1 MIPAGSTVQ
10 YVKYAGVSRTT
21 RTMNIADIATK
32 EFIEVDVG
40 TRMGKVRSTFE
51 DGNPKGIIVTNDGEY
66 EGVLSEREVLQSHV
80 EDDAKVAALIKPSR
94 NSPAPKIDRQEDV
107 RETARMLIESNSKV
121 APVFE
126 NEELWGVITDDAILE
141 AVLENLDALTVE
153 DIYTSDPVTLQ
164 EQDGIGKA
172 INHLR
177 EHGVSRLPILNESG
191 FLTGVVTTHDIAD
204 FVIRE
209 NNKTT
214 VGDRVGD
221 TDRML
226 DVPIY
231 DIMNSPV
238 RTTSL
243 GKTAKEAVETMLDDD
258 YAGLMVTP
266 EDDDRVV
273 IGVITKTDVLRALTF
288 TEEEHM
294 DVQIT
299 NISMLDTI
307 TREGITESIQ
317 DVSDK
322 YADMQVMHAHVR
334 FTEHKEKLR
343 GTPLVQCQIR
353 LRTNKSQV
361 AGTGE
366 GYGAENAFRVALDKL
381 ERNVLELKGVTSD
394 EEYRGQLLRKL
405 NEL

>member
-1 MIPAGSTVQ
+1 MFKTPAREWS
-10 YVKYAGVSRTT
+10 SEP
-21 RTMNIADIATK
+21 MNISDIATTDY
-32 EFIEVDVG
+32 IEVDVG

-51 DGNPKGIIVTNDGEY
+51 NGNPKGIIVTNDGEY
-66 EGVLSEREVLQSHV
+66 EGVISEREVLQSHV

-94 NSPAPKIDRQEDV
+94 NDPAPKIDRDEDV
-107 RETARMLIESNSKV
+107 RETARLLIESNSKV
-121 APVFE
+121 APIFE
-126 NEELWGVITDDAILE
+126 NGDLWGVITDDAILE
-141 AVLENLDALTVE
+141 AVIDNLDALSVE
-153 DIYTSDPVTLQ
+153 DIYTDDPITL
-164 EQDGIGKA
+164 EEDDGIGKA

-177 EHGVSRLPILNESG
+177 EHGISRLPVVNENG
-191 FLTGVVTTHDIAD
+191 YLTGVVTTHDIAD

-209 NNKTT
+209 NHTT
-214 VGDRVGD
+214 TTGDRVGD
-221 TDRML
+221 TQRLL
-226 DVPIY
+226 DVPVY

-238 RTTSL
+238 ETTTL
-243 GKTAKEAVETMLDDD
+243 DVTAKEAVETMLEKD

-266 EDDDRVV
+266 DDDDRIV

-307 TREGITESIQ
+307 TRESIVQ
-317 DVSDK
+317 SIEDVADK

-334 FTEHKEKLR
+334 FHEHNEKLR

-353 LRTNKSQV
+353 LRTNKGQV

-366 GYGAENAFRVALDKL
+366 GYGAENSFRVAVDKL
-381 ERNVLELKGVTSD
+381 ERNVLEVKGVTSD

>member
-1 MIPAGSTVQ
+1 
-10 YVKYAGVSRTT
+10 
-21 RTMNIADIATK
+21 MNIADIATT

-40 TRMGKVRSTFE
+40 TRMGKVRSMFE
-51 DGNPKGIIVTNDGEY
+51 NGNPKGIIVTNDGEY
-66 EGVLSEREVLQSHV
+66 EGVISEREVLQSHV
-80 EDDAKVAALIKPSR
+80 EDDAKVAALTKPSR
-94 NSPAPKIDRQEDV
+94 STPSPKVDRQEDI
-107 RETARMLIESNSKV
+107 RETARVLVESNAKV

-126 NEELWGVITDDAILE
+126 NGDLWGVITDDAILE

-153 DIYTSDPVTLQ
+153 DIYTDEPITLT
-164 EQDGIGKA
+164 EDDGIGKA
-172 INHLR
+172 INLLR
-177 EHGVSRLPILNESG
+177 EHGISRLPVMNENGYLS
-191 FLTGVVTTHDIAD
+191 GVVTTHDIAD

-209 NNKTT
+209 NHTT
-214 VGDRVGD
+214 TTGDRVGD
-221 TDRML
+221 SDRLL

-231 DIMNSPV
+231 DNMTSPV
-238 RTTSL
+238 ETTTLDTS
-243 GKTAKEAVETMLDDD
+243 AKAAVEAMLKDD

-266 EDDDRVV
+266 KDDDRVV

-288 TEEEHM
+288 TEEDHM

-307 TREGITESIQ
+307 TRESIVESIEQ
-317 DVSDK
+317 VSDK

-334 FTEHKEKLR
+334 FHEHNEKLR

-353 LRTNKSQV
+353 LRTNKGQV

-366 GYGAENAFRVALDKL
+366 GYGAENSFRVALDKL
-381 ERNVLELKGVTSD
+381 ERNVLEVKGVTSD

-405 NEL
+405 NQL

>member
-1 MIPAGSTVQ
+1 
-10 YVKYAGVSRTT
+10 
-21 RTMNIADIATK
+21 MNIADIATT

-40 TRMGKVRSTFE
+40 TRMGKVRSMFE
-51 DGNPKGIIVTNDGEY
+51 NGNPKGIIVTNDGEY
-66 EGVLSEREVLQSHV
+66 EGVISEREVLQSHV
-80 EDDAKVAALIKPSR
+80 EDDAKVAALTKPSR
-94 NSPAPKIDRQEDV
+94 STPSPQVDRQEDI
-107 RETARMLIESNSKV
+107 RETARVLVESNAKV

-126 NEELWGVITDDAILE
+126 NGDLWGIITNDAILE

-153 DIYTSDPVTLQ
+153 DIYTDEPITLT
-164 EQDGIGKA
+164 EDDGIGKA
-172 INHLR
+172 INLLR
-177 EHGVSRLPILNESG
+177 EHGISRLPVMNENGYLS
-191 FLTGVVTTHDIAD
+191 GVVTTHDIAD

-209 NNKTT
+209 NHTT
-214 VGDRVGD
+214 TTGDRVGD
-221 TDRML
+221 TDRLL
-226 DVPIY
+226 DVPVY
-231 DIMNSPV
+231 DIMTSPV
-238 RTTSL
+238 ETTTL
-243 GKTAKEAVETMLDDD
+243 DATAKEAVEAMLEDD

-266 EDDDRVV
+266 DDDDRVV

-288 TEEEHM
+288 TEEDHM

-307 TREGITESIQ
+307 TRESIVESIEQ
-317 DVSDK
+317 VSDK

-334 FTEHKEKLR
+334 FHEHNEKLR

-353 LRTNKSQV
+353 LRTNKGQV

-366 GYGAENAFRVALDKL
+366 GYGAENSFRVALDKL
-381 ERNVLELKGVTSD
+381 ERNVLEVKGVTSD

>member
-1 MIPAGSTVQ
+1 
-10 YVKYAGVSRTT
+10 
-21 RTMNIADIATK
+21 MNIADIATT

-40 TRMGKVRSTFE
+40 TRMGKVRSMFE
-51 DGNPKGIIVTNDGEY
+51 NGNPKGIIVTNDGEY
-66 EGVLSEREVLQSHV
+66 EGVISEREVLQSHV
-80 EDDAKVAALIKPSR
+80 EDDAKVAALTKPSR
-94 NSPAPKIDRQEDV
+94 STPSPKVDRQEDV
-107 RETARMLIESNSKV
+107 RETARVLVESNAKV

-126 NEELWGVITDDAILE
+126 NGDLWGVITDDAILE
-141 AVLENLDALTVE
+141 AVLENLDTLTVA
-153 DIYTSDPVTLQ
+153 DIYTDDPVTLT
-164 EQDGIGKA
+164 EDDGIGKA
-172 INHLR
+172 INLLR
-177 EHGVSRLPILNESG
+177 EHGISRLPILNENGYLS
-191 FLTGVVTTHDIAD
+191 GVVTTHDIAD

-209 NNKTT
+209 NHTT
-214 VGDRVGD
+214 TTGDRVGD
-221 TDRML
+221 SQRLL
-226 DVPIY
+226 DVPVY
-231 DIMNSPV
+231 DLMTSPV
-238 RTTSL
+238 ETTTL
-243 GKTAKEAVETMLDDD
+243 DATAKEAVEAMLEDD

-266 EDDDRVV
+266 EDDDRLV

-307 TREGITESIQ
+307 TRESIVQ
-317 DVSDK
+317 DIEGVADK

-334 FTEHKEKLR
+334 FHEHNEKLR

-353 LRTNKSQV
+353 LRTNKDQV

-366 GYGAENAFRVALDKL
+366 GYGSENAFRVALDKL

-405 NEL
+405 NQI

>member
-1 MIPAGSTVQ
+1 
-10 YVKYAGVSRTT
+10 
-21 RTMNIADIATK
+21 MNIADIATP
-32 EFIEVDVG
+32 EYVEVDVG
-40 TRMGKVRSTFE
+40 TRMGKVRSMFE
-51 DGNPKGIIVTNDGEY
+51 GGTPKGIIVTDDGDY
-66 EGVLSEREVLQSHV
+66 EGVISEREVLQSHV

-94 NSPAPKIDRQEDV
+94 NDPAPKIDREEDV
-107 RETARMLIESNSKV
+107 RETARVLVESNAKV

-126 NEELWGVITDDAILE
+126 HGDLWGVISDDAILE
-141 AVLENLDALTVE
+141 AVLENLDALSVE
-153 DIYTSDPVTLQ
+153 DIYTAEPVTLQ
-164 EQDGIGKA
+164 EDDGVGKA

-177 EHGVSRLPILNESG
+177 EYGISRLPILNDNG
-191 FLTGVVTTHDIAD
+191 YLTGVVTTHDIAD

-209 NNKTT
+209 NHKTT
-214 VGDRVGD
+214 TGDRVGD
-221 TDRML
+221 SDRLL

-238 RTTSL
+238 RTTTL
-243 GKTAKEAVETMLDDD
+243 DTTAKEAVETMVEDD

-288 TEEEHM
+288 TEEERM
-294 DVQIT
+294 DVQIS

-307 TREGITESIQ
+307 SRDGVVEGIE
-317 DVSDK
+317 DVADK
-322 YADMQVMHAHVR
+322 YADMQVHHANVR
-334 FTEHKEKLR
+334 FKEHKEKLR
-343 GTPLVQCQIR
+343 GTPLIHCQIR
-353 LRTNKSQV
+353 LRTNKDQV

-381 ERNVLELKGVTSD
+381 ERNVLEMKGVVSD

>member
-1 MIPAGSTVQ
+1 MFKSPATV
-10 YVKYAGVSRTT
+10 YSD
-21 RTMNIADIATK
+21 RTMNIADIATRDY
-32 EFIEVDVG
+32 IEVDVG
-40 TRMGKVRSTFE
+40 QRMGKVRSTFE
-51 DGNPKGIIVTNDGEY
+51 NGNPKGIIVTDDGAY
-66 EGVLSEREVLQSHV
+66 EGVISEREVLQSHV

-94 NSPAPKIDRQEDV
+94 NDPAPKIDREENV
-107 RETARMLIESNSKV
+107 RETARLLIESNSKV

-126 NEELWGVITDDAILE
+126 HDELWGVITDDAILE
-141 AVLENLDALTVE
+141 AVLENLDALSVE
-153 DIYTSDPVTLQ
+153 DIYTDDPVTLQ
-164 EQDGIGKA
+164 EDDGIGKA
-172 INHLR
+172 INYLR
-177 EHGVSRLPILNESG
+177 ENGISRLPVLNENG

-209 NNKTT
+209 NHTT
-214 VGDRVGD
+214 TTGDRVGD
-221 TDRML
+221 SQRLL
-226 DVPIY
+226 DVPVY

-238 RTTSL
+238 ETTTL
-243 GKTAKEAVETMLDDD
+243 DVTAKEAVETMLEKD

-273 IGVITKTDVLRALTF
+273 IGVITKTDILRALTF

-307 TREGITESIQ
+307 TRESIVQ
-317 DVSDK
+317 SIEEVADK

-334 FTEHKEKLR
+334 FHEHNEKLR
-343 GTPLVQCQIR
+343 GTHLVQCQIR
-353 LRTNKSQV
+353 LRTNKGQV

-366 GYGAENAFRVALDKL
+366 GYGAENAFRVAIDKL
-381 ERNVLELKGVTSD
+381 ERNVLEVKGVTSD